1 MSTNTALRFYN
12 ARIHLLDQI
21 EEIGYDVTEYKN
33 FNINMVDVMN
43 SNNQMDMIVKR
54 ESDNKKIYVHFF
66 DTNVNTFSKKHL
78 DELTEELFEM
88 ENVISQRDTL
98 IIIINDEPNDTLSSK
113 LKYIWEQNKYMVI
126 VHNIKR
132 LQYNI
137 MKHKYVSNCSIL
149 NESEVTEFKKTFN
162 IRNDKQLPEI
172 SRFDPQALV
181 VCLRPG
187 DIIKFNRKSETAM
200 NHDYYRICV
209 N

>member
-137 MKHKYVSNCSIL
+137 MKHKYVSNCSI
-149 NESEVTEFKKTFN
+149 
-162 IRNDKQLPEI
+162 
-172 SRFDPQALV
+172 
-181 VCLRPG
+181 
-187 DIIKFNRKSETAM
+187 
-200 NHDYYRICV
+200 
-209 N
+209 